1 MHAEELEI
9 QYTFLQ
15 LLLTKYNSI
24 ASTTLLT
31 QEARKAVEVVE
42 ASLDFLLLLWRHRKF
57 QVHWGEVFDYG
68 QAHIVQCLRNS
79 VFAAP
84 EKVMIMINRYFCHKG
99 DLDQLE
105 RVFLGN
111 VPEECTCS
119 HEPQSYRRT
128 LLYSERAASPL
139 LL

>member
-57 QVHWGEVFDYG
+57 QVHWGEVLTM
-68 QAHIVQCLRNS
+68 ARLTSCNALETACLLHL
-79 VFAAP
+79 
-84 EKVMIMINRYFCHKG
+84 KK
-99 DLDQLE
+99 
-105 RVFLGN
+105 
-111 VPEECTCS
+111 
-119 HEPQSYRRT
+119 
-128 LLYSERAASPL
+128 
-139 LL
+139 